1 MNEITLQCAD
11 TPDAPNANFLATLQP
26 VNTSDE
32 EDLPF
37 EITLDRYTRESW
49 SLLKTSNESIWK
61 STWFKSVDEKKR
73 LPGFLKFLGQRKKA
87 AMGKFESPY
96 PDEVTGDINTALF
109 LVPFEQPSEPDGVG
123 GDLIHVKIC
132 MDERLAKVKPKP
144 KPRPIPQQQ
153 QRRVQQRP
161 NSVQSN
167 PIKSS
172 GILGNLLGA
181 THRTNQHLNSVP
193 ARRKEKQVEDFNS
206 VTSGQVITKFREK
219 IEKMMNDFN
228 SSPKTDL
235 KVSISLSD
243 LTKEMDSME
252 EKSKVT
258 MDVMKYIVYEQAEET
273 NEEWIA
279 AKEPGEF
286 MDEAIVAVYKAGYAP
301 ADVLEDINKG
311 EMPDEVKQEQRAMR
325 ESREREERKKLK
337 LLQEQNLKNATGRD
351 DGVAAL
357 NTAKRDRRSIEEI
370 QKDMGAME
378 KRHRM
383 E

>member
-1 MNEITLQCAD
+1 
-11 TPDAPNANFLATLQP
+11 
-26 VNTSDE
+26 
-32 EDLPF
+32 
-37 EITLDRYTRESW
+37 
-49 SLLKTSNESIWK
+49 
-61 STWFKSVDEKKR
+61 
-73 LPGFLKFLGQRKKA
+73 
-87 AMGKFESPY
+87 
-96 PDEVTGDINTALF
+96 
-109 LVPFEQPSEPDGVG
+109 
-123 GDLIHVKIC
+123 
-132 MDERLAKVKPKP
+132 
-144 KPRPIPQQQ
+144 
-153 QRRVQQRP
+153 
-161 NSVQSN
+161 
-167 PIKSS
+167 
-172 GILGNLLGA
+172 
-181 THRTNQHLNSVP
+181 
-193 ARRKEKQVEDFNS
+193 
-206 VTSGQVITKFREK
+206 
-219 IEKMMNDFN
+219 
-228 SSPKTDL
+228 
-235 KVSISLSD
+235 
-243 LTKEMDSME
+243 ME